1 MDGFYTSLFITWTK
15 DWGSTY
21 LFLLYLQE
29 DIPIPN
35 ITTEK
40 LYISI
45 FNSAFCIPRIN
56 GIAE

>member
-40 LYISI
+40 LYIYQYLTVH
-45 FNSAFCIPRIN
+45 FAFQVWM
-56 GIAE
+56 E